1 MGKISFPEEA
11 KRFPLEI
18 QSSLRKPKAFQNNS
32 NLSRRAKGKRR
43 FSKENQICQNASQ
56 VFALEFQ
63 GFPKD
68 IYRKF
73 EFISKETPG
82 FPK

>member
-32 NLSRRAKGKRR
+32 NLSRRETY
-43 FSKENQICQNASQ
+43 FPKEN
-56 VFALEFQ
+56 E
-63 GFPKD
+63 GFL
-68 IYRKF
+68 RRTKF
-73 EFISKETPG
+73 VKMQA
-82 FPK
+82 KCLY